1 MNITTTY
8 DSRTGETYSQ
18 SYTDAGTATTL
29 LARVSDPAR
38 FKISDKVEIGGLR
51 GAVTG
56 VDCVGGQIL
65 VMLIEPA
72 TVAKASAW
80 TKDSVSPPV

>member
-8 DSRTGETYSQ
+8 DPETGETYSQ

-56 VDCVGGQIL
+56 VDRLGGQIL
-65 VMLIEPA
+65 VTLIEPA
-72 TVAKASAW
+72 SVARASAW
-80 TKDSVSPPV
+80 TKDTVHPAA